1 MSGLGLIFGAA
12 LVVDYIFK
20 LGGMGTLFISLLPYN
35 VDGIV
40 QVDTYALMLLFLLSA
55 VVMITASTLGG
66 IVVALLAREARLR

>member
-55 VVMITASTLGG
+55 VVMITASTLGE
-66 IVVALLAREARLR
+66 IVVALLDPRVRLD